1 MRSSKSFSSF
11 GALVDSGSSPASLQN
26 EKDVDSPRNANESNR
41 NALENS
47 LTKPN
52 GNFNFTHRN
61 ESLLRLSTKKKKS
74 SFARNLSSF
83 LKLPGS
89 SSNSSLRSFR
99 SENSNVK
106 DCVYGSFSRIY
117 THTSDTSTEKLK
129 RPRNKMGRFAEPLH
143 EFEDQFGNETLSV
156 GVAQEIG
163 TKDQDRYDIRTKDYP
178 YCYAAVFD
186 GHGLTSYA
194 ADLCMNELY
203 DYINGSPENAR
214 SSKRQE
220 LPEDEAIINAYQRL
234 DDTIRKN
241 PEIEPRTGACAVT
254 VMMQLQEA
262 GNFIDADNDDESLG
276 LDIDSRGSDTD
287 ARIGR
292 SGDLCA
298 KVAWTGDCRALLI
311 SETGDVVELTKDHRL
326 HVNENE
332 RLRIEKEL
340 EKREIREGLVDTEMW
355 KKTVEQA
362 NKVGIIPRAHSFV
375 GRRTGNDGQV
385 VGNDVIFAHTN
396 GLSLQITR
404 SIGDKNAARSII
416 ATPEIRNFILKKNE
430 SSRLILASDGLFDV
444 YDCKDIARLVAKTS
458 NPRKAAKLLSSKAK
472 NRRLYSGK
480 SIDDITVVVLDLW

>member
-1 MRSSKSFSSF
+1 
-11 GALVDSGSSPASLQN
+11 
-26 EKDVDSPRNANESNR
+26 
-41 NALENS
+41 
-47 LTKPN
+47 
-52 GNFNFTHRN
+52 
-61 ESLLRLSTKKKKS
+61 
-74 SFARNLSSF
+74 
-83 LKLPGS
+83 
-89 SSNSSLRSFR
+89 
-99 SENSNVK
+99 
-106 DCVYGSFSRIY
+106 
-117 THTSDTSTEKLK
+117 
-129 RPRNKMGRFAEPLH
+129 MGRFAEPLH